1 MYDLTLLCMT
11 SFQTPVQADPL
22 PWLTGY
28 RHKNLFIGSCF
39 TVNIGEQMEK
49 LCYPVDI
56 NPFGI
61 LYNPA
66 AIAGCLNRLTEGTP
80 FSEKDIFTHNG
91 LCHSYL
97 HHGSFSG
104 ETPDE
109 TLQKINQRLA
119 HSSTFVREAGF
130 LFLTLG
136 TAWVYELRASG
147 NIVANCHKVPA
158 DQFRRF
164 RLSLH
169 ETVDILRTALENVWS
184 VNPGLKVIFTVS
196 PIRHMK
202 DGAAENQ
209 LSKSTLI
216 LAADALIRGYG
227 SERCAYFPAY
237 EIVMD
242 ELRDYRF
249 YAEDMIHLSPVA
261 ISHIREKFEETV
273 INRESR
279 ETARKIS
286 KVINAL
292 EHRPIRKNTP
302 EYYNFLV
309 KTLTET
315 DDLYRNNSYLQL
327 DSLRERIMEKIND
340 IRHSI

>member
-1 MYDLTLLCMT
+1 M
-11 SFQTPVQADPL
+11 
-22 PWLTGY
+22 
-28 RHKNLFIGSCF
+28 
-39 TVNIGEQMEK
+39 
-49 LCYPVDI
+49 
-56 NPFGI
+56 
-61 LYNPA
+61 
-66 AIAGCLNRLTEGTP
+66 
-80 FSEKDIFTHNG
+80 
-91 LCHSYL
+91 

-104 ETPDE
+104 DTPEE

-119 HSSTFVREAGF
+119 YSTTFLREAGF

-136 TAWVYELRASG
+136 TAWVYELKASG

-169 ETVDILRTALENVWS
+169 ETVDSLRNALENVWS
-184 VNPGLKVIFTVS
+184 VNPELKVIFTIS

-216 LAADALIRGYG
+216 LAADALIKGYG
-227 SERCAYFPAY
+227 PNRCAYFPAY

-261 ISHIREKFEETV
+261 ISHIRERFEETV
-273 INRESR
+273 IDRESR
-279 ETARKIS
+279 ETALRIL

-302 EYYNFLV
+302 EYFHFLV
-309 KTLTET
+309 KTLKET
-315 DDLYRNNSYLQL
+315 DAIYRNNSYLQL
-327 DSLRERIMEKIND
+327 DSLRERITGRMNE
-340 IRHSI
+340 IRDTF